1 MSFTGTIAA
10 MAKIVTRKTVTRKNV
25 TSKTFTNKTK
35 AGRRDAKSASS
46 SSNPAAHG
54 TSPSTRVNKRRTL
67 GVIAAPAGTSGVK
80 PAAKM
85 PKARRTR
92 NTSGDSGA
100 RVPVNEIIEQW
111 QRERPDL
118 DPAPMRLFGTLA
130 QAHMLTTPYINRV
143 IARHG
148 LVRGTF
154 DVLSALRRA
163 GLPFSLTPKQLA
175 ESLMLS
181 GAGMTSRLDR
191 LEQLHLVARLP
202 EPNDRRSLR
211 IQLTQKGVKLIDEVI
226 PQIVAAQWQL
236 VSALGDRDTATLVD
250 LLRRLTETL
259 FASIDPADLG

>member
-1 MSFTGTIAA
+1 MPRTA
-10 MAKIVTRKTVTRKNV
+10 TRKKRTAGNTTETRSNTPAKKAKPK
-25 TSKTFTNKTK
+25 TSVIQPKKHPGPPRAIRAKRTAVKTT
-35 AGRRDAKSASS
+35 SA
-46 SSNPAAHG
+46 
-54 TSPSTRVNKRRTL
+54 
-67 GVIAAPAGTSGVK
+67 I
-80 PAAKM
+80 
-85 PKARRTR
+85 KARKHTPRVGSSETP
-92 NTSGDSGA
+92 TT
-100 RVPVNEIIEQW
+100 RVPVNQIVEQW

-118 DPAPMRLFGTLA
+118 DPAPMRLFGALA
-130 QAHMLTTPYINRV
+130 QAHLLTTPYINRV

-163 GLPFSLTPKQLA
+163 GPPFSLTPKQLA

-191 LEQLHLVARLP
+191 LEQLHLIARLP
-202 EPNDRRSLR
+202 EPTDRRSLK

-236 VSALGDRDTATLVD
+236 VASLGDSETTSLIN
-250 LLRRLTETL
+250 LLRRLIETM

>member
-1 MSFTGTIAA
+1 
-10 MAKIVTRKTVTRKNV
+10 
-25 TSKTFTNKTK
+25 
-35 AGRRDAKSASS
+35 
-46 SSNPAAHG
+46 
-54 TSPSTRVNKRRTL
+54 
-67 GVIAAPAGTSGVK
+67 
-80 PAAKM
+80 
-85 PKARRTR
+85 
-92 NTSGDSGA
+92 
-100 RVPVNEIIEQW
+100 
-111 QRERPDL
+111 
-118 DPAPMRLFGTLA
+118 
-130 QAHMLTTPYINRV
+130 MLTTPYINRV
-143 IARHG
+143 VARHG

-175 ESLMLS
+175 QSLMLS

-202 EPNDRRSLR
+202 EPNDRRSLK

-259 FASIDPADLG
+259 FASIDPADLD

>member
-1 MSFTGTIAA
+1 
-10 MAKIVTRKTVTRKNV
+10 MAKTATRKT
-25 TSKTFTNKTK
+25 K
-35 AGRRDAKSASS
+35 AVRRGAKAASS
-46 SSNPAAHG
+46 STASKTARATAA
-54 TSPSTRVNKRRTL
+54 TTTLNKRRSR
-67 GVIAAPAGTSGVK
+67 GAMAATAGKSGIK

-85 PKARRTR
+85 PKTRRNRDTG
-92 NTSGDSGA
+92 GDSGA
-100 RVPVNEIIEQW
+100 RVPVNQIIEQW

-118 DPAPMRLFGTLA
+118 DPAPMRLFGALA

-202 EPNDRRSLR
+202 EPNDRRSLK

-236 VSALGDRDTATLVD
+236 VSALGDRDTATLVE
-250 LLRRLTETL
+250 LLHRLTETL
-259 FASIDPADLG
+259 FASIDPGDFD

>member
-1 MSFTGTIAA
+1 MPKVIPKTA
-10 MAKIVTRKTVTRKNV
+10 TRKAKAVARFDKSRPDAPGNSAARTKLMTAGPVRAGTVTA
-25 TSKTFTNKTK
+25 NKSSGK
-35 AGRRDAKSASS
+35 AIAMTAK
-46 SSNPAAHG
+46 
-54 TSPSTRVNKRRTL
+54 
-67 GVIAAPAGTSGVK
+67 
-80 PAAKM
+80 
-85 PKARRTR
+85 KARAKDTAH
-92 NTSGDSGA
+92 DSAA
-100 RVPVNEIIEQW
+100 RVPVNQIVEQW

-118 DPAPMRLFGTLA
+118 DPAPMRLFGVLA
-130 QAHMLTTPYINRV
+130 QAHLLTTPYINRV

-163 GLPFSLTPKQLA
+163 GPPYSLTPKQLA

-191 LEQLHLVARLP
+191 LELLHLVARLP
-202 EPNDRRSLR
+202 EPNDRRSLK

-236 VSALGDRDTATLVD
+236 VSSLGDKDTAVLIA

-259 FASIDPADLG
+259 FAAIDPDDAARVG

>member
-1 MSFTGTIAA
+1 MQRRIGRARIVRLMSFTGTIAA
-10 MAKIVTRKTVTRKNV
+10 MAKTATRKT
-25 TSKTFTNKTK
+25 K
-35 AGRRDAKSASS
+35 AASRDAKSAA
-46 SSNPAAHG
+46 NKTARAAAAA
-54 TSPSTRVNKRRTL
+54 TLVNKRRTH
-67 GVIAAPAGTSGVK
+67 GGAIAVAADKSGRK
-80 PAAKM
+80 PAANM
-85 PKARRTR
+85 PKTRRTR
-92 NTSGDSGA
+92 DIAGDSGT
-100 RVPVNEIIEQW
+100 RVPVNQIIEQW

-118 DPAPMRLFGTLA
+118 DPAPMRLFGALA
-130 QAHMLTTPYINRV
+130 QAHVLTTPYINRV
-143 IARHG
+143 IAKHG

-202 EPNDRRSLR
+202 EPNDRRSLK

-236 VSALGDRDTATLVD
+236 VSSLGERDTATLLD

-259 FASIDPADLG
+259 FASIDPTDID